1 MKKIL
6 FIAFCLISISI
17 YSQQEIFQNS
27 WVKFSKDS
35 IINSS
40 LEKSLNAFLIEAN
53 KANFENQY
61 INEEHYKKYEYFFQQ
76 FEKYSNSNYY
86 KDSLFFKP
94 QLLKSFSYDKK
105 EFYITLQFVGVDD
118 KKPFVRKILEFKA
131 IPKEDYY
138 QFFCLFEENIKHWK
152 SDKKGGVTFH
162 YTDTYNEKKA
172 IRFVKFNEEL
182 ERLTKKKS
190 PIYHYYK
197 CKDTQEALSIFGIKY
212 SYRRANSD
220 YGFGLSDEYGN
231 FITGINSED
240 YLHDH
245 VHSFFGKIYEN
256 KETWRE
262 FEEGIAIYYG
272 GNWGVHLSEL
282 KTVLRNELKSNPNF
296 DFLSEFKKAR
306 KSKRYDGKHLYN
318 RIINAVFA
326 ELIIK
331 KHGFDAA
338 IEVLHC
344 GNNGEQIYTQLDN
357 KLGINEKNFLSYTL
371 RRHNL
376 LLIFSQL

>member
-1 MKKIL
+1 MKTL
-6 FIAFCLISISI
+6 STLIFSLIFTAVF
-17 YSQQEIFQNS
+17 SQQEILQNS
-27 WVKFSKDS
+27 WAKFSRDS
-35 IINSS
+35 ITNSQ
-40 LEKSLNAFLIEAN
+40 LEKSLSAFLTEAN
-53 KANFENQY
+53 QGKFENQY
-61 INEEHYKKYEYFFQQ
+61 VNNEHYKKYEYFFQQ
-76 FEKYSNSNYY
+76 FEGYSNSNYF

-94 QLLKSFSYDKK
+94 QLLKSFSFDKK
-105 EFYITLQFVGVDD
+105 DFYITLQFIGIGED
-118 KKPFVRKILEFKA
+118 KPFVKTVLEFKA
-131 IPKEDYY
+131 SPKDGFY
-138 QFFCLFEENIKHWK
+138 QFFCLFEENISNWK
-152 SDKKGGVTFH
+152 SDKKGDVTFH
-162 YTDTYNEKKA
+162 YANTYNEEKA
-172 IRFVKFNEEL
+172 TRFVEFNAEL
-182 ERLTKKKS
+182 ERLTKQKS

-212 SYRRANSD
+212 SYRRSNAD
-220 YGFGLSDEYGN
+220 YGFGLSDDYGN

-272 GNWGVHLSEL
+272 GNWGVPLSEL
-282 KTVLRNELKSNPNF
+282 KTVLRNELKENSTF

-306 KSKRYDGKHLYN
+306 KSKRYDGKHLYD

-326 ELIIK
+326 ELIIE

-344 GNNGEQIYTQLDN
+344 GDNGEQIYTQLDK
-357 KLGINEKNFLSYTL
+357 KLGINEKNFNKKLKKI
-371 RRHNL
+371 L
-376 LLIFSQL
+376 LKN